1 MNVVE
6 AQERAGHPW
15 EEDLE
20 DILDILGQGK
30 FDPTHCVDP
39 SKNTTFIPENNDQQ
53 CPVLQPGSLEELHFF
68 DDSST
73 FGIFPLLQKVQTQQV
88 AEIHNMSSPGITVH
102 SNCLDFPKTQSR
114 EINEIDSRSFTGN
127 VPNSIDLNSNFTGNI
142 HQLIDLSL
150 AASVNAPY
158 ALDHSMSGT
167 ETSSLEVSFGSDQ
180 GQYPPAKRNLTAP
193 KPSQPKLFGVL
204 SLILQAFNS
213 PLTAEREE
221 FCTDVLWRALAEI
234 QASLSV

>member
-6 AQERAGHPW
+6 TQEGAGHPW

-30 FDPTHCVDP
+30 FDPTHCFDP
-39 SKNTTFIPENNDQQ
+39 LKNTTFIPENNDQQ
-53 CPVLQPGSLEELHFF
+53 CPVLQPGSLEELHLF

-73 FGIFPLLQKVQTQQV
+73 LEIFPSLQKVQTQQV

-114 EINEIDSRSFTGN
+114 EINEIDSGYFTGN
-127 VPNSIDLNSNFTGNI
+127 VPYSIYLNSNFTGNI

-158 ALDHSMSGT
+158 GLDHSMSGT
-167 ETSSLEVSFGSDQ
+167 ETNSLEVSFGSDQ

-234 QASLSV
+234 QTSLSV